1 MGFSSEQSIRL
12 VDLSE
17 AVYLGCALFFGW
29 KPKDVD
35 EMPADFVL
43 KLLNIASKQY
53 LGGED
58 KWRQMITQ

>member
-1 MGFSSEQSIRL
+1 MF
-12 VDLSE
+12 DLSE

-58 KWRQMITQ
+58 KWRQMTTQ